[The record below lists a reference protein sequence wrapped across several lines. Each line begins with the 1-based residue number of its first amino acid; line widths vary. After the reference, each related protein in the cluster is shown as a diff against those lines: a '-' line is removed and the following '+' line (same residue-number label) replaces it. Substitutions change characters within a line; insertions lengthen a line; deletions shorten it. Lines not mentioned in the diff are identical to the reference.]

1 MGGSVADKISRKYT
15 VSLGAAIFAAGC
27 AIATGSNSMGLLIFA
42 RCLAGVGEG
51 LFLGVMGVYI
61 TEISPAHIRGRT
73 MLMSTL
79 LNTAAIAA
87 GFFICYGSTKINSS
101 LSWRLP
107 FALNTL
113 ASAALAVL
121 ARMCPYSPRWLMSRG
136 RRDEAAAVLEWLAG
150 DANEAEKRELL
161 AVPPRVES
169 KRAAFLD
176 IWKKDVRGRTTLGVL
191 LNGFTQLSG
200 M

>member
-1 MGGSVADKISRKYT
+1 
-15 VSLGAAIFAAGC
+15 
-27 AIATGSNSMGLLIFA
+27 
-42 RCLAGVGEG
+42 
-51 LFLGVMGVYI
+51 
-61 TEISPAHIRGRT
+61 
-73 MLMSTL
+73 

-87 GFFICYGSTKINSS
+87 GFFICYGSTKIGSS

-107 FALNTL
+107 FAINAL
-113 ASAALAVL
+113 ASLLLAVL
-121 ARMCPYSPRWLMSRG
+121 APMCPYSPRWLMSKG

-176 IWKKDVRGRTTLGVL
+176 IWKKDVRGRTTLGVM